1 MTPADRSADHSTT
14 TQNQGPVRSSSS
26 ALCALSYLAPPSPIL
41 VASELGLTCTSGEI
55 PILFQTC
62 SIPSS
67 LDICGSPSE
76 SGSLSR
82 VVASSS
88 AETVDTMCTFGPIP
102 HNFGLTSATAM
113 TPPRISPRDRNAD
126 LCIMQSNCLH
136 PDGPPE
142 PSSPTPCQCARQ
154 LPLARVSA
162 CLECIH
168 DLPQVDLLSD
178 AFHGEN
184 PSSLSSC
191 GVLRRQRSRHPTSI
205 EHENQEDGAEMD
217 HDWLSSPAKI
227 LPSRSIPTSTP
238 PSLSPIVH
246 SAPFPSPTVAPLTK
260 PKAGVG
266 IQSAWQWL
274 AHEPLC
280 DVSVAHGTQIPAHS
294 DIASQ
299 STTPKRLPS
308 PGRCNGPRPQLDRS
322 SPVESFHS
330 HSTYHQKHAFL
341 PEKLLWLKDI
351 TVGLL
356 IDQEGF
362 RAIQPSFKLVG
373 YSLHSRSWKDH
384 LSLRMENYA
393 EEDGVVEFTPSKRES
408 FNFHYTPLDSL
419 PTLRRITINGN
430 ESRDYISRQASLS
443 LKSNGVYVVCGTET
457 ACSGIA
463 GSNGIGPNHAS
474 EPPKL
479 KWKFEYMVDD
489 RRLDSTGQIMDGEKT
504 FTPLTFS
511 CSPALLHSQ
520 QGKKVGLMHVV
531 LKSFTPNL
539 TAEKMDPPKL
549 LLAARPSVSNLKATI
564 QNTTN
569 HYIAKSHAWVTH
581 RRARSN
587 VSRSEERETLMK
599 SPSTAKAG
607 AGNSTVQVL
616 PESPGDHFK
625 HHTRHRRASSAG
637 DRIRNIAAVVIDNV
651 IPKYPRHIIPPA
663 ELSDMLSMNVEA
675 VPPRNHIIEYSTQ
688 HKHFG

>member
-1 MTPADRSADHSTT
+1 MTPADRSADPSTT

-26 ALCALSYLAPPSPIL
+26 ALCALSFLAPPSPIL
-41 VASELGLTCTSGEI
+41 VASELGVTCTSGEI

-67 LDICGSPSE
+67 PDICGSPSE
-76 SGSLSR
+76 SGSPSR
-82 VVASSS
+82 VVACSS
-88 AETVDTMCTFGPIP
+88 AETVDTMCTFGPMP
-102 HNFGLTSATAM
+102 HNFGLTSPTAIT
-113 TPPRISPRDRNAD
+113 TPPISPKDRDAN
-126 LCIMQSNCLH
+126 LCIMQANCLH
-136 PDGPPE
+136 PDGHPE

-184 PSSLSSC
+184 PYFLSSF
-191 GVLRRQRSRHPTSI
+191 GVLRRQRSSHPTSI
-205 EHENQEDGAEMD
+205 EHGNKADDADMSN
-217 HDWLSSPAKI
+217 DWLPSPGQI
-227 LPSRSIPTSTP
+227 LSTRSAPTSSP

-246 SAPFPSPTVAPLTK
+246 SAPFPSTVAPSTR
-260 PKAGVG
+260 PKFEVGV
-266 IQSAWQWL
+266 QSAWPWL

-280 DVSVAHGTQIPAHS
+280 DVSVAHGTHIPVHS
-294 DIASQ
+294 DISSQPASPQ
-299 STTPKRLPS
+299 KLPS
-308 PGRCNGPRPQLDRS
+308 PGRCNSPRLQLDRFS
-322 SPVESFHS
+322 LVESSHS
-330 HSTYHQKHAFL
+330 HSMYHQEHAFL

-362 RAIQPSFKLVG
+362 RAIQPSFKLAG

-384 LSLRMENYA
+384 LSLRTESYA
-393 EEDGVVEFTPSKRES
+393 EEDGVVEFTPTKRES

-463 GSNGIGPNHAS
+463 GNNGIGPNHAS

-489 RRLDSTGQIMDGEKT
+489 RRDSTGQIMDGEKT
-504 FTPLTFS
+504 LTPLTFS
-511 CSPALLHSQ
+511 CSPVLLHSQ

-539 TAEKMDPPKL
+539 TAEKIDSPKL
-549 LLAARPSVSNLKATI
+549 LLPARPSVSNLKATI
-564 QNTTN
+564 QNTTS

-587 VSRSEERETLMK
+587 VSRSEERETLMR
-599 SPSTAKAG
+599 SPMMAKAG
-607 AGNSTVQVL
+607 AGDSTVHVL
-616 PESPGDHFK
+616 IKSPGEHSK

-637 DRIRNIAAVVIDNV
+637 ERTRNVAVVAIDNV

-663 ELSDMLSMNVEA
+663 EISDMLSMNVEA
-675 VPPRNHIIEYSTQ
+675 MPPRKHISYPAQ